1 MKKRLKKW
9 KKRTET
15 ATVRFAVLYT
25 LRKRKEKDIESGTVR
40 YVMGRSITPTSG

>member
-15 ATVRFAVLYT
+15 ATVRFAVLYI
-25 LRKRKEKDIESGTVR
+25 LRKRKEKDNENGT
-40 YVMGRSITPTSG
+40 IIHF